1 MAQFTLDHIIT
12 EDQFLDLVDTAGY
25 AIGYWADRA
34 EVHWGAADK
43 KYSVWEDDDDNTR
56 HDITPDMIEQAMVD
70 IYTGKIPVSKGI
82 LDSVTSAIMEEEYG
96 EVDGDAADVI
106 IQIAAFGEI
115 VYG

>member
-34 EVHWGAADK
+34 EVHWGTADK
-43 KYSVWEDDDDNTR
+43 KYSVWEDDEDNTR
-56 HDITPDMIEQAMVD
+56 HDITPGMVERAMVD
-70 IYTGKIPVSKGI
+70 IYTGKIAVGKGI

-106 IQIAAFGEI
+106 IQVAAFGEI
-115 VYG
+115 IYG

>member
-1 MAQFTLDHIIT
+1 MAQLTLDHVIT

-34 EVHWGAADK
+34 EVHWGATDK

-56 HDITPDMIEQAMVD
+56 HDITPAMVEQAMVD
-70 IYTGKIPVSKGI
+70 IHTGKIDVRRDIVKSITDAI
-82 LDSVTSAIMEEEYG
+82 LAGDCDDIDG
-96 EVDGDAADVI
+96 EAADVI
-106 IQIAAFGEI
+106 IQVAAFGEI